1 MGYAYTTKFILCW
14 NPYQNFYMIF
24 QEIHDSRWRVEEVHA
39 RLMVKAT
46 FLFADDRM
54 VESKDPVWFQ
64 LAFDTLT
71 GLFDRVGIQTN
82 IHTIVRMMYRPCRAS
97 NFRVDKAY
105 IQQMIGEGRSFK
117 ER

>member
-1 MGYAYTTKFILCW
+1 MGYAYTTTFILCW

-24 QEIHDSRWRVEEVHA
+24 QERDDGLWWVEEVHS
-39 RLMVKAT
+39 RLMTKAT
-46 FLFADDRM
+46 LLYADDRM